1 MKALRFPA
9 GLYGV
14 TPEWDDTER
23 LLQAVRAAAEGGM
36 RALQLRRKNVPDA
49 ERAAQARALAPLCR
63 ELGVVFLINDDWKL
77 ALEVGADGAHV
88 GRDDD
93 SLARIRA
100 EAGPDLILGG
110 SSYDDLNRA
119 RELLDAGADYIAFG
133 AMFASTVKPD
143 TVRAP
148 LSVLTEARK
157 LVEERDGPG
166 PPWSP
171 SAASR
176 PTTRAWWPR
185 PAPTRSPSSPHCSP
199 RPACAPPRP
208 PAPRPIPSTP
218 IQVLTAMSSN
228 AQLFERAC
236 RSIPGGVN
244 SPVRAFRSVGGTPRF
259 IKRAQGPYVWDAED
273 KQYIDY
279 VGSWGPAILGHSH
292 PEVVRAVQDAAVH
305 GLSFG
310 APTEAEIELAETL
323 IARLPSLEQVR
334 LVSSGTEAT
343 MTAIRLARGA
353 TGRAK
358 IVKFEGCYHG
368 HSDSLLVKAGSGLL
382 TFGNPSSAGVP
393 PEFVAHT
400 LTLEYN
406 NLDAVREAFAQ
417 HGADIACIIVEPV
430 AGNMNLIKPAAGFL
444 EGLREVCTAHGALLI
459 FDEVMTGS
467 ASARKACRA

>member
-1 MKALRFPA
+1 
-9 GLYGV
+9 
-14 TPEWDDTER
+14 
-23 LLQAVRAAAEGGM
+23 M

-49 ERAAQARALAPLCR
+49 ERAAQARALALCR

-199 RPACAPPRP
+199 RPACAPPRRLRR
-208 PAPRPIPSTP
+208 A
-218 IQVLTAMSSN
+218 
-228 AQLFERAC
+228 LFHQPQ
-236 RSIPGGVN
+236 SK
-244 SPVRAFRSVGGTPRF
+244 S
-259 IKRAQGPYVWDAED
+259 
-273 KQYIDY
+273 
-279 VGSWGPAILGHSH
+279 
-292 PEVVRAVQDAAVH
+292 
-305 GLSFG
+305 
-310 APTEAEIELAETL
+310 
-323 IARLPSLEQVR
+323 
-334 LVSSGTEAT
+334 
-343 MTAIRLARGA
+343 
-353 TGRAK
+353 
-358 IVKFEGCYHG
+358 
-368 HSDSLLVKAGSGLL
+368 
-382 TFGNPSSAGVP
+382 
-393 PEFVAHT
+393 
-400 LTLEYN
+400 
-406 NLDAVREAFAQ
+406 
-417 HGADIACIIVEPV
+417 
-430 AGNMNLIKPAAGFL
+430 
-444 EGLREVCTAHGALLI
+444 
-459 FDEVMTGS
+459 
-467 ASARKACRA
+467 